1 MQLQVRINNTIDPI
15 TKVFTKYYVG
25 GSPGERHRVGNII
38 EPCIESFL
46 S

>member
-1 MQLQVRINNTIDPI
+1 MKLQVCKNTTDPI

-25 GSPGERHRVGNII
+25 GSPGELHRLGNIN
-38 EPCIESFL
+38 EPFTESFL